1 MELMEEIHP
10 IAKTPLYVV
19 YPYLRP
25 LKNALQCLPWM
36 QYEELH
42 NSEHEMNDLLDG
54 NAERTVTINGRK
66 VLKKHASK
74 QKQHKNDKA
83 AENPL
88 STLGYGIVAYVDIL
102 YTMIW
107 VFVLF
112 SLLMFPTLQNYQKGL
127 GYEDDAMV
135 GKANGMLGNLGYS
148 SVECR
153 NIPVSLGNI
162 AITCQ
167 YGTVGKIFE
176 FGVNNPDSGSPIDA
190 CVNNDENSSC
200 KPTNNRIKSLLDQSQ
215 GKERYTV
222 NFD

>member
-1 MELMEEIHP
+1 
-10 IAKTPLYVV
+10 
-19 YPYLRP
+19 
-25 LKNALQCLPWM
+25 M